1 MKWNEIIITVPVGVV
16 EDAENIA
23 NMTVSHG
30 IYTEDFSDLEQ
41 GAWDIAHIDLID
53 EDLLQSDRSVARI
66 HIYIDGAQNPAE
78 EKQYLEA
85 MLGRS
90 GIESRIEINLVDDAD
105 WSENW
110 KKYFKQINIG
120 NRLSVCPSWEEPK
133 YEDGR
138 EVIMLDPGAAFGTG
152 AHATTRLCMELL
164 ESRCESGYRMLDVGC
179 GSGILAIAA
188 AKLGA
193 EECFG
198 VDIDPIAV
206 KVATENAEENKVTQS
221 ICFEVGSIEA
231 ADGEYD
237 VMCANIVADV
247 IIMLAKD
254 MAAHLKAG
262 ASVICSGIIEGRQD
276 EVEKALIEAGLTIE
290 EHIVKENWHAIAA
303 KR

>member
-66 HIYIDGAQNPAE
+66 HIYIDGAQNPTE

-85 MLGRS
+85 MLGRT
-90 GIESRIEINLVDDAD
+90 GIESRIEINLVDDSD

-164 ESRCESGYRMLDVGC
+164 EGRCESGYRMLDVGC

-206 KVATENAEENKVTQS
+206 KVATENAEENKVAQS
-221 ICFEVGSIEA
+221 IRFEVGSIEA

>member
-66 HIYIDGAQNPAE
+66 HIYIDGAQNPTE

-206 KVATENAEENKVTQS
+206 KVATENAEENKVAQS
-221 ICFEVGSIEA
+221 IRFEVGSIEA

-247 IIMLAKD
+247 IIMLAGD

>member
-1 MKWNEIIITVPVGVV
+1 MKWNEIIVTVPNGNVY
-16 EDAENIA
+16 DAENIA

-53 EDLLQSDRSVARI
+53 EDLLKSDRSIAKV
-66 HIYIDGAQNPAE
+66 HIFIDGAQNPAE
-78 EKQYLEA
+78 AKQYLEA
-85 MLGRS
+85 MLGAA
-90 GIESRIEINLVDDAD
+90 GIEYSIDIKIVDDAD

-110 KKYFKQINIG
+110 KKYFKQINVG

-133 YEDGR
+133 QEEGR
-138 EVIMLDPGAAFGTG
+138 EIIMLDPGAAFGTG

-164 ESRCESGYRMLDVGC
+164 EDMCPKGCRMLDLGC

-193 EECFG
+193 AECFG

-206 KVATENAEENKVTQS
+206 KVAKENSADNKVERQCGFA
-221 ICFEVGSIEA
+221 IGSAEK

-237 VMCANIVADV
+237 VICANIVADV
-247 IIMLAKD
+247 IIMLSEDIAK
-254 MAAHLKAG
+254 HLKAG
-262 ASVICSGIIEGRQD
+262 CPVICSGIIEGRQD
-276 EVEKALIEAGLTIE
+276 EVIAALEAAGLKIE
-290 EHIVKENWHAIAA
+290 KRIVSENWHAIAA
-303 KR
+303 VK

>member
-1 MKWNEIIITVPVGVV
+1 MKWNEIIVTVPVGCV

-53 EDLLQSDRSVARI
+53 EELLKSDRNIARI

-78 EKQYLEA
+78 QKQYLEA
-85 MLGRS
+85 MMAMNA
-90 GIESRIEINLVDDAD
+90 IENEIEIKLVDDAD

-133 YEDGR
+133 FEEGR
-138 EVIMLDPGAAFGTG
+138 EVVMLDPGAAFGTG

-164 ESRCESGYRMLDVGC
+164 EDRCKAGDRMLDVGC
-179 GSGILAIAA
+179 GSGILAISA

-193 EECFG
+193 TQCFG

-206 KVATENAEENKVTQS
+206 KVAKENAEENNVGGS
-221 ICFEVGSIEA
+221 CEFEIGSIEK

-254 MAAHLKAG
+254 MASHLKAG
-262 ASVICSGIIEGRQD
+262 ASVICSGIIEGRQA
-276 EVEKALIEAGLTIE
+276 EVETALVGAGLTIE
-290 EHIVKENWHAIAA
+290 KHIVKENWHAIAA